1 MSVLLFFWWFSD
13 FCAVRHAILFVLLFK
28 QSRLKCQRC
37 VCYMLVDQK
46 LPPKLSWKTTK
57 NLFFVFFF
65 LNLPFYC
72 PSFFFPICHLN
83 FIKTRI
89 ACCVSSYYIPLKSF
103 LFGCNPIKGEAK
115 KHKQTPKSCPVTLIY
130 FLSSSSA
137 VIENLFKH
145 IF

>member
-57 NLFFVFFF
+57 TLFFVFYFF
-65 LNLPFYC
+65 WLKIFELVLSDSILNDSLAFHFLIVPGLKSIELCFKFNLNPFLLVFLFLKLLFQLLNLIF
-72 PSFFFPICHLN
+72 SLPIH
-83 FIKTRI
+83 F
-89 ACCVSSYYIPLKSF
+89 SSGL
-103 LFGCNPIKGEAK
+103 
-115 KHKQTPKSCPVTLIY
+115 LI
-130 FLSSSSA
+130 F
-137 VIENLFKH
+137 
-145 IF
+145 